1 MDELFG
7 VSMTLIMA
15 VLLAIFL
22 PTLATVGILAL
33 RNRIFLKMALRNIP
47 RRRAQTVLIIVGI
60 MLSTVIMAT
69 AFGIGDTINFS
80 IRNEAV
86 KIFGPI
92 DELILSAR
100 ASEDDS
106 FGSNPYFPLER
117 FHQLSEELASLETID
132 GLAPAIG
139 ESVPAVNTRNFL
151 SEGQMRVAGVDP
163 SSLAGLGEFRAT
175 SGEVISL
182 DRLNEDEVYIND
194 RAAEELEAVA
204 GDNLRLV
211 VRGEPVSYKVKGI
224 VDRGGLAGDQST
236 LILPLQR
243 AQSLFGREGLINSI
257 VVSNKGDETKGAEL
271 SDDVTD
277 RLRVLFADPE
287 IAADL
292 LRLLGSQDVLA
303 ALGERL
309 SSLNGGLESDLSDL
323 IGQLERDQISD
334 ELIGLLSDDDVSDE
348 VLTALEDQGLTE
360 FARQADTLLSDLG
373 EFRVLDVKQRALD
386 EADRVASGV
395 TTFFIILGL
404 FSILVGVLLIFLIF
418 VMLAA
423 ARRSEMGMAR
433 AVGAKRQHL
442 VQMFVFEGTAYAV
455 VSAAVGVLVGLGVGA
470 LIVVVVNQII
480 EPFEEDFKFTYHFEA
495 RSAIVAYCLGMV
507 ITLAT
512 VAFSAYRVSRMN
524 IVVAIRGLPEVL
536 ATAIEPTLVT
546 RVYGVARAVIRP
558 GIFGFRAIN
567 NLVNARLGAALLNGV
582 LILLWLIFFPVG
594 FFVFGAEPVALALP
608 ISLLWIIDIF
618 LALLRLAWPYILR
631 GWLTF
636 VLGILLTW
644 TGIESEEAAPFRIGV
659 ALVIIGAGLMIRT
672 VLRRTAMRAE
682 LRDRI
687 AFSFIG
693 VVMLVFWVLPFNTLR
708 AVAGDLEGGPEM
720 FFIAGVGMVA
730 AAVWTV
736 MYNSDLIVKALTAAS
751 SGAGRLRPV
760 MVTAVAYPMSAR
772 FRTGLTLAMFALVI
786 FTLIV
791 VSILTEA
798 FGATEDNVAIAT
810 GGWDIEGR
818 LNATTPIGNIRH
830 AIDESPDLRRED
842 FAAIGGFTTVPIEA
856 RQKGAEEQR
865 WQFYAARAA
874 DDAFLAATRHRL
886 KLIADGYGPSEEQV
900 WEALREDPTLAV
912 VDALVV
918 PSRDDFGGDGIPF
931 QLEGLYYED
940 KTMSPIDI
948 EVRDP
953 RTGNVVPIT
962 VIGVMDVITDNF
974 GNIGFGMFTSK
985 ANLDEVLPFPVPITN
1000 YRFRLADQADP
1011 AQVARA
1017 LDLTF
1022 RENGLEAEVL
1032 KDLVD
1037 EQNAANR
1044 AFNNLFTGYMGM
1056 GLMVG
1061 IAALGVISLRAVVER
1076 RQQIGVL
1083 RAIGYRRRMIQL
1095 SFLLESSFVALLGIA
1110 IGVGLGTILS
1120 YNLVKDIQDDIETLR
1135 FRFPW
1140 LQIIIIVAVAYIF
1153 SLLTTFLPARQ
1164 ASRIYPA
1171 EALRYE

>member
-15 VLLAIFL
+15 GLLVIFL
-22 PTLATVGILAL
+22 PTLATVVILAL
-33 RNRIFLKMALRNIP
+33 RNRIFLKMGLRNIP
-47 RRRAQTVLIIVGI
+47 RRRAQTVLIVIGI

-106 FGSNPYFPLER
+106 FGSSPYFPLER
-117 FHQLSEELASLETID
+117 FHQLRNELGSLETID
-132 GLAPAIG
+132 GLAPGIG
-139 ESVPAVNTRNFL
+139 ESVPAVNARNFL
-151 SEGQMRVAGVDP
+151 SEGRMRVAGVDP

-175 SGEVISL
+175 SGGVISV
-182 DRLNEDEVYIND
+182 DRLKEGEVYIND
-194 RAAEELEAVA
+194 TAEEELEAIA
-204 GDNLRLV
+204 GDSLRLV
-211 VRGEPVSYKVKGI
+211 VRGVPVTFKVKGI

-236 LILPLQR
+236 LILPLQG

-257 VVSNKGDETKGAEL
+257 VVSNRGDETSGAEL

-292 LRLLGSQDVLA
+292 LRLLSSQD
-303 ALGERL
+303 ALTALVKRL
-309 SSLNGGLESDLSDL
+309 SLLSGSLQSDLSDL
-323 IGQLERDQISD
+323 IGRLERNQISD
-334 ELIGLLSDDDVSDE
+334 ELIGLLSDDDVADE
-348 VLTALEDQGLTE
+348 VRVALEDQGLTDL
-360 FARQADTLLSDLG
+360 AGQADTMLSDLG
-373 EFRVLDVKQRALD
+373 EFRVLDVKQQALD
-386 EADRVASGV
+386 EAALIASGV
-395 TTFFIILGL
+395 TSFFIVLGL
-404 FSILVGVLLIFLIF
+404 FSILVGVLLFFLIF

-433 AVGAKRQHL
+433 AVGAKRKHL
-442 VQMFVFEGTAYAV
+442 VRMFIFEGTSYAL
-455 VSAAVGVLVGLGVGA
+455 VSAAIGVLVGVGVGA
-470 LIVVVVNQII
+470 VIVVVVNQII
-480 EPFEEDFKFTYHFEA
+480 EPFEENFKFTYHFKA
-495 RSAIVAYCLGMV
+495 RSAIVAYCLGMM
-507 ITLAT
+507 ITFAT

-524 IVVAIRGLPEVL
+524 IVVAIRGLPEPLAPPMEPAL
-536 ATAIEPTLVT
+536 AT
-546 RVYGVARAVIRP
+546 RVFGVAWAVTHP
-558 GIFGFRAIN
+558 LIFGYRALASVFRMRLGHAVL
-567 NLVNARLGAALLNGV
+567 NLGLVVLWVVVFPIWIIDLGAAMVRLL
-582 LILLWLIFFPVG
+582 
-594 FFVFGAEPVALALP
+594 
-608 ISLLWIIDIF
+608 
-618 LALLRLAWPYILR
+618 WPYILR
-631 GWLTF
+631 GWLTL

-644 TGIESEEAAPFRIGV
+644 TGIASEEAGPFRIGV

-672 VLRRTAMRAE
+672 ILSKTAMRPD

-687 AFSFIG
+687 AFSIIG
-693 VVMLVFWVLPFNTLR
+693 VVMLVFWVLPFSTLR

-736 MYNSDLIVKALTAAS
+736 MYNSDLLVKALTVAT

-810 GGWDIEGR
+810 GGWDVEGR
-818 LNATTPIGNIRH
+818 LNATTPIGNIRQ

-842 FAAIGGFTTVPIEA
+842 FAAIGGYTTVPIEA

-865 WQFYAARAA
+865 WRFYAARAA
-874 DDAFLAATRHRL
+874 DDDFLAATRHRL
-886 KLIADGYGPSEEQV
+886 KLIADGYGPSQEQV

-912 VDALVV
+912 VDALAV
-918 PSRDDFGGDGIPF
+918 PSEDGFGGDGVPF

-1000 YRFRLADQADP
+1000 YQFRLTGQADP
-1011 AQVARA
+1011 AQVARD
-1017 LDLTF
+1017 LSLTF
-1022 RENGLEAEVL
+1022 RNNGLETEVL
-1032 KDLVD
+1032 KDLVE

-1095 SFLLESSFVALLGIA
+1095 SFLLESSFIALLGIA

-1135 FRFPW
+1135 FRIPW

-1153 SLLTTFLPARQ
+1153 SLLTTFLPAHQ

>member
-1 MDELFG
+1 MG
-7 VSMTLIMA
+7 V
-15 VLLAIFL
+15 
-22 PTLATVGILAL
+22 
-33 RNRIFLKMALRNIP
+33 
-47 RRRAQTVLIIVGI
+47 
-60 MLSTVIMAT
+60 
-69 AFGIGDTINFS
+69 
-80 IRNEAV
+80 
-86 KIFGPI
+86 
-92 DELILSAR
+92 
-100 ASEDDS
+100 
-106 FGSNPYFPLER
+106 
-117 FHQLSEELASLETID
+117 
-132 GLAPAIG
+132 
-139 ESVPAVNTRNFL
+139 
-151 SEGQMRVAGVDP
+151 
-163 SSLAGLGEFRAT
+163 
-175 SGEVISL
+175 
-182 DRLNEDEVYIND
+182 
-194 RAAEELEAVA
+194 
-204 GDNLRLV
+204 
-211 VRGEPVSYKVKGI
+211 
-224 VDRGGLAGDQST
+224 
-236 LILPLQR
+236 
-243 AQSLFGREGLINSI
+243 
-257 VVSNKGDETKGAEL
+257 
-271 SDDVTD
+271 
-277 RLRVLFADPE
+277 
-287 IAADL
+287 
-292 LRLLGSQDVLA
+292 
-303 ALGERL
+303 
-309 SSLNGGLESDLSDL
+309 
-323 IGQLERDQISD
+323 
-334 ELIGLLSDDDVSDE
+334 
-348 VLTALEDQGLTE
+348 
-360 FARQADTLLSDLG
+360 
-373 EFRVLDVKQRALD
+373 
-386 EADRVASGV
+386 
-395 TTFFIILGL
+395 
-404 FSILVGVLLIFLIF
+404 
-418 VMLAA
+418 
-423 ARRSEMGMAR
+423 
-433 AVGAKRQHL
+433 
-442 VQMFVFEGTAYAV
+442 
-455 VSAAVGVLVGLGVGA
+455 
-470 LIVVVVNQII
+470 
-480 EPFEEDFKFTYHFEA
+480 
-495 RSAIVAYCLGMV
+495 
-507 ITLAT
+507 
-512 VAFSAYRVSRMN
+512 
-524 IVVAIRGLPEVL
+524 
-536 ATAIEPTLVT
+536 
-546 RVYGVARAVIRP
+546 
-558 GIFGFRAIN
+558 
-567 NLVNARLGAALLNGV
+567 
-582 LILLWLIFFPVG
+582 
-594 FFVFGAEPVALALP
+594 
-608 ISLLWIIDIF
+608 
-618 LALLRLAWPYILR
+618 
-631 GWLTF
+631 
-636 VLGILLTW
+636 
-644 TGIESEEAAPFRIGV
+644 ESEEAAWFRIGV

-672 VLRRTAMRAE
+672 ILSKTAMRPE

-687 AFSFIG
+687 AFSIIG
-693 VVMLVFWVLPFNTLR
+693 VVMLVFWVLPFSTLR
-708 AVAGDLEGGPEM
+708 AVAGDIEGGPEM

-736 MYNSDLIVKALTAAS
+736 MYNSDLLVKALSAAT

-818 LNATTPIGNIRH
+818 LNATTPIGNIRQ

-842 FAAIGGFTTVPIEA
+842 FEAIGGYTTVPIEA

-874 DDAFLAATRHRL
+874 DDDFLAATRHRL

-918 PSRDDFGGDGIPF
+918 PSRDGFGGDGVPF

-962 VIGVMDVITDNF
+962 VIGVMDVVTDNF

-1000 YRFRLADQADP
+1000 YQFRLTDQADP
-1011 AQVARA
+1011 AQVARD
-1017 LDLTF
+1017 LSLTF
-1022 RENGLEAEVL
+1022 RDNGLETEVL
-1032 KDLVD
+1032 KDLVE

-1120 YNLVKDIQDDIETLR
+1120 YNLVKDIQDDIETIR
-1135 FRFPW
+1135 FRIPW

>member
-15 VLLAIFL
+15 VLLAMFL
-22 PTLATVGILAL
+22 PTLAAVGVLAF
-33 RNRIFLKMALRNIP
+33 RNRVFLKMGLRNIP
-47 RRRAQTVLIIVGI
+47 RRPGQTSLIIIGI
-60 MLSTVIMAT
+60 MLSTVIMTT
-69 AFGIGDTINFS
+69 AFGVGDTINFS

-106 FGSNPYFPLER
+106 FGSSPYFPLER
-117 FHQLSEELASLETID
+117 FHQLKEELGSLETID

-151 SEGQMRVAGVDP
+151 SEGRMRVAGVDP

-175 SGEVISL
+175 SGEFISL
-182 DRLNEDEVYIND
+182 DRLSEDEGYIND
-194 RAAEELEAVA
+194 TAAEELQAVA

-211 VRGEPVSYKVKGI
+211 VRGERVSFNLKGI
-224 VDRGGLAGDQST
+224 VDRGGLAGDQPT
-236 LILPLQR
+236 LILPLAR
-243 AQSLFGREGLINSI
+243 AQSLFDRDGLINSI
-257 VVSNKGDETKGAEL
+257 VVSNRGDEIKGAEL
-271 SDDVTD
+271 SDAVTD

-292 LRLLGSQDVLA
+292 LSLLGSQDVLA
-303 ALGERL
+303 ALVEKL
-309 SSLNGGLESDLSDL
+309 SSPGGDLKAEFTDL
-323 IGQLERDQISD
+323 IGQLQRNEISD
-334 ELIGLLSDDDVSDE
+334 ELIGLFSDDDVSDE
-348 VLTALEDQGLTE
+348 VLEALEVQGLTDLAGE
-360 FARQADTLLSDLG
+360 ADTLMSDLG
-373 EFRVLDVKQRALD
+373 EFRVLDVKQRALN

-395 TTFFIILGL
+395 TSFFIVLGL

-433 AVGAKRQHL
+433 AVGAKRRHL
-442 VQMFVFEGTAYAV
+442 VQMFIFEGTAYAL
-455 VSAAVGVLVGLGVGA
+455 VSGAVGVLVGLGVSA

-480 EPFEEDFKFTYHFEA
+480 EPFEENFRFTHHFKA

-507 ITLAT
+507 ITFAT

-524 IVVAIRGLPEVL
+524 IVVAIRGLPEAL
-536 ATAIEPTLVT
+536 AAPVEPTLAT
-546 RVYGVARAVIRP
+546 RVFGVAQALIHPV
-558 GIFGFRAIN
+558 IFGYRALTSVVRMQPGHAAL
-567 NLVNARLGAALLNGV
+567 NLGLGA
-582 LILLWLIFFPVG
+582 
-594 FFVFGAEPVALALP
+594 
-608 ISLLWIIDIF
+608 LWIAVFPIWIVD
-618 LALLRLAWPYILR
+618 LGTAVVRLVWPYILR
-631 GWLTF
+631 GWLTL
-636 VLGILLTW
+636 VLGVVLTW
-644 TGIESEEAAPFRIGV
+644 AGIGSEEAAPFRIGV

-672 VLRRTAMRAE
+672 ILGRTAMKTE

-687 AFSFIG
+687 AFSIIG
-693 VVMLVFWVLPFNTLR
+693 VVMLVFWVLPFSTLR
-708 AVAGDLEGGPEM
+708 AVVGDLEGGPEL
-720 FFIAGVGMVA
+720 FFIAGVGMVT
-730 AAVWTV
+730 AAVWTI
-736 MYNSDLIVKALTAAS
+736 MYNSDLLLKAMTAAT

-798 FGATEDNVAIAT
+798 FGASEDNVAIAT

-818 LNATTPIGNIRH
+818 LNATTPIGNIRQ
-830 AIDESPDLRRED
+830 AIDESPDLRRGD
-842 FAAIGGFTTVPIEA
+842 FEAIGGFTTVPIEA

-874 DDAFLAATRHRL
+874 DDDFLAATRHRL

-900 WEALREDPTLAV
+900 WQSLREDPTLAV
-912 VDALVV
+912 VDAHVV
-918 PSRDDFGGDGIPF
+918 PSEGGFGGDEIPF
-931 QLEGLYYED
+931 QLEGLRYED
-940 KTMSPIDI
+940 KTMSPIAI

-953 RTGNVVPIT
+953 RTGAVVPIT
-962 VIGVMDVITDNF
+962 VIGVLDVITDNF
-974 GNIGFGMFTSK
+974 GNLGFGMFTSK
-985 ANLDEVLPFPVPITN
+985 ANLDEVIPFPVPITN
-1000 YRFRLADQADP
+1000 YRFRLTDQADP
-1011 AQVARA
+1011 AQVARE
-1017 LDLTF
+1017 LGLTF
-1022 RENGLEAEVL
+1022 RENGMETEVL
-1032 KDLVD
+1032 KDLVE

-1044 AFNNLFTGYMGM
+1044 AFNNLFTAYMGM

-1095 SFLLESSFVALLGIA
+1095 SFLMESSFVALLGIA

-1135 FRFPW
+1135 FRIPW
-1140 LQIIIIVAVAYIF
+1140 IQITIIVLIAYVF
-1153 SLLTTFLPARQ
+1153 SLATTFLPARQ